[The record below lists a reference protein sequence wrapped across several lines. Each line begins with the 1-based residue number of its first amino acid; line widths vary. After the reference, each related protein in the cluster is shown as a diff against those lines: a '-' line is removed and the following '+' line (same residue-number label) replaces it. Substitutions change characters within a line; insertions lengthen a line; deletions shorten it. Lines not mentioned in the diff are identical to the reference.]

1 MNNLET
7 KIRTIMKK
15 FNIKAIKKLGQNFLI
30 DQNVLDGIT
39 EVGDICKDDLVIEIG
54 PGLGVLTAELCKK
67 AGQVVAIEL
76 DRRFIDILEDDVLS
90 EYDNYK
96 IIQGDIL
103 KIDLK
108 GLVKEFNHKGNIK
121 VIANLPYYIT
131 TPVIFKLL
139 EEELGIKSIVIMVQK
154 EVAQRITSDPGG
166 KEYGALTIAVAY
178 YGDANIVLDVP
189 AYSFIPKPEVD
200 SSVLKIEIHSNAVID
215 VVDKKLFFKVVRA
228 SFTQRRKT
236 ILNGLFNSGLFGDSK
251 SDIKSI
257 LDSVDIEENQRPEEL
272 SIHDFA
278 RLVNK
283 LNK

>member
-1 MNNLET
+1 MNNLENKT
-7 KIRTIMKK
+7 RTIIKK
-15 FNIKAIKKLGQNFLI
+15 FNIKANKRLGQNFLI
-30 DQNVLDGIT
+30 DQNVLDTIAQEGEIT
-39 EVGDICKDDLVIEIG
+39 KDDLVIEIG

-67 AGQVVAIEL
+67 AGRVVAIEL
-76 DRRFIDILEDDVLS
+76 DRRFIDILEDVLS
-90 EYDNYK
+90 EYNNYK

-103 KIDLK
+103 NIDLK
-108 GLVKEFNHKGNIK
+108 GLVKEFNHQGDIK

-154 EVAQRITSDPGG
+154 EVAQRITASPGG

-178 YGDANIVLDVP
+178 YGDANIVLHVP
-189 AYSFIPKPEVD
+189 SCSFIPKPEVD
-200 SSVLKIEIHSNAVID
+200 SSVIKIEIHNNPVID

-236 ILNGLFNSGLFGDSK
+236 ILNSIANSGLFGENK

-257 LDSVDIEENQRPEEL
+257 LDSVGIKENQRPEEL